1 MISKK
6 DKILKVANKLLVE
19 EGSSNFSMRKVATEA
34 SMSLGN
40 LQYYFKTKTDLI
52 NGILEY
58 YINTYKEE
66 LDSYLEGCI
75 KGREGLEEFIK
86 SMLLESINDEDDKF
100 YITLFS
106 SAELKGLDIPLK
118 QHYGELLNMLNIV
131 LDTIIGESLAPE
143 SLNRGSALLF
153 PYFEGYASV
162 GTYTTIDH
170 NSMAKVLSD
179 MVWELVTGS

>member
-6 DKILKVANKLLVE
+6 DKIIKVANKILIE
-19 EGSSNFSMRKVATEA
+19 EGSSSFSMRKVAIEA

-40 LQYYFKTKTDLI
+40 LQYYFKTKADLI

-58 YINTYKEE
+58 YISTYKIE
-66 LDSYLEGCI
+66 LDDYLKGCI
-75 KGREGLEEFIK
+75 KGRDGLEEFIK
-86 SMLLESINDEDDKF
+86 SMLIESINDDDKF

-118 QHYGELLNMLNIV
+118 QHYEELLSMLNNV
-131 LDTIIGESLAPE
+131 LDTIIGESSTSE

-162 GTYTTIDH
+162 GTYTKIDH
-170 NSMAKVLSD
+170 NNMAQVLSNL
-179 MVWELVTGS
+179 VWELVTEH